1 MNDPLTCER
10 CGCECKSSIILVRP
24 DLVESRMVFLCAKCR
39 EELDKWLEPEVAE

>member
-1 MNDPLTCER
+1 MNDPLTCEC

-39 EELDKWLEPEVAE
+39 KALDEWLEQEATE